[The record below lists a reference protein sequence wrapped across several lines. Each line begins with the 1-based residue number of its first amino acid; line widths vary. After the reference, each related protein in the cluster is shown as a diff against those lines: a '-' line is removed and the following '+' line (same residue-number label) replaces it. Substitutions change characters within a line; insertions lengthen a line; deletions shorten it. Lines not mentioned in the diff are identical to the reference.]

1 MAALLVAHHDSVTE
15 LGKVKNNDFVY
26 SCVPSWGTELSR
38 LLMVI
43 LRAIKIGSSINKPS
57 SREPEYQYW
66 HNLVISYLA
75 VVSIQ
80 TPVQRL
86 ILKNEYLHQIK

>member
-15 LGKVKNNDFVY
+15 LGKVKNYDFVY
-26 SCVPSWGTELSR
+26 LCVPSWGTELSR

-57 SREPEYQYW
+57 SREPEYQY
-66 HNLVISYLA
+66 
-75 VVSIQ
+75 
-80 TPVQRL
+80 
-86 ILKNEYLHQIK
+86 